1 MNRDDPFGP
10 EPLARWYY
18 PAALA
23 SFLFMA
29 LGCVT
34 YLRHVT
40 TDPAT
45 LPADQR
51 QLAALLPWWQIA
63 GYALGVWAGLAGAAG
78 LLLRRR
84 WAEPL
89 LMVSLLGVVIW
100 ISAFFLVREIRETAS
115 SDVLSIP
122 AVVLV
127 LTWTIFW
134 FARHSR
140 QRAWLR

>member
-1 MNRDDPFGP
+1 MNRDEPFGP

-18 PAALA
+18 AAALA

-29 LGCVT
+29 FGCFT
-34 YLRHVT
+34 YFLHVS
-40 TDPAT
+40 TDPAS

-51 QLAALLPWWQIA
+51 QLAALLPWWHTA
-63 GYALGVWAGLAGAAG
+63 GYALGVWAGLAGSIG

-89 LMVSLLGVVIW
+89 LGLSVAGVAIW

-115 SDVLSIP
+115 TDVLSIP
-122 AVVLV
+122 VVVLV

-140 QRAWLR
+140 QRTWLR